1 LTNNYVGFLDLGED
15 NEHGEFF
22 NNALAEIF
30 SYSQKKNNAR
40 EMLPRNTL
48 PQTPQ
53 CVGAFST
60 RYALF
65 LVRRKIE
72 I

>member
-48 PQTPQ
+48 P
-53 CVGAFST
+53 
-60 RYALF
+60 
-65 LVRRKIE
+65 
-72 I
+72 